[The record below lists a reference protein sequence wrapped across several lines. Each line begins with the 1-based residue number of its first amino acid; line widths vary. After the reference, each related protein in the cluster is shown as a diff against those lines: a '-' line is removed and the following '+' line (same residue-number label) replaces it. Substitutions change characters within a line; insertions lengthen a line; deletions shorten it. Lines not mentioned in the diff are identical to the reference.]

1 MFPISLLNQNKL
13 VMKKITFNDEMGTR
27 ERKCRFSVIHNSKS
41 YSKEDA
47 ENNNLAVF
55 KRIGYNS
62 NGKWSSTTWEV
73 SLNSATLVVCMRPF
87 DGWSDKLSDCLEHIV
102 STNRD
107 YTKEEINQET
117 ALQFFSSVYP
127 NTYKKICEIAEL
139 ENKLI

>member
-1 MFPISLLNQNKL
+1 
-13 VMKKITFNDEMGTR
+13 MKKIKFNDEMGTR
-27 ERKCRFSVIHNSKS
+27 ERKCRFSVIHDGRC

-47 ENNNLAVF
+47 ESSNLAVF
-55 KRIGYNS
+55 RKIGYNS

-87 DGWSDKLSDCLEHIV
+87 DGWSDKLSDCIEHIV

-107 YTKEEINQET
+107 YTKEEITQET
-117 ALQFFSSVYP
+117 ALIFFSSVYP
-127 NTYKKICEIAEL
+127 NTYKRICEIAEL